1 MWRPKSSC
9 WKKKTFSTSEYHG
22 FFAFVFVFMKP
33 ISFRSLIG
41 VLLLGP
47 LAFGQHQGS
56 EGRSLDIDSVA
67 QSVLSAP
74 YDSLRL
80 QANALLL
87 DFLIDTL
94 SHPSSYEQDFDSFK
108 SISRLR
114 APDDRFVLWTW
125 QLPRK
130 GGRFHHQGL
139 VVLPGEEAN
148 RVILLSDTGN
158 HSAPPLYRPLRPGQ
172 WQGAVYYHIE
182 KVRHKKEAYYMLLG
196 YDQHD
201 LRTRRKWIDVIALD
215 PQHAGGI
222 VFGADIFRIDDFQG
236 RVMPRKPYRLL
247 LEYSAKLS
255 ASLRWSDGRII
266 MDHLAPQDASM
277 KRMYSFYG
285 PDFTYDA
292 LYWNKGHWKL
302 EEQIEA
308 PSDIPARIALP
319 DRGSDLAPG
328 EQRK

>member
-1 MWRPKSSC
+1 MKRTAFSC
-9 WKKKTFSTSEYHG
+9 
-22 FFAFVFVFMKP
+22 
-33 ISFRSLIG
+33 LIG
-41 VLLLGP
+41 LLLFGP
-47 LAFGQHQGS
+47 LAFGQDA
-56 EGRSLDIDSVA
+56 RSANRFLDMDSVA
-67 QSVLSAP
+67 QSILSAP
-74 YDSLRL
+74 LDSMRL

-87 DFLIDTL
+87 DFLVDTL
-94 SHPSSYEQDFDSFK
+94 AHPASFYSDFNSFK

-114 APDDRFVLWTW
+114 APDDRFMLWTW

-139 VVLPGEEAN
+139 VVLPGEEEN
-148 RVILLSDTGN
+148 RVILLSDIGS
-158 HSAPPLYRPLRPGQ
+158 HSAPPLYRPLRPSQ

-182 KVRHKKEAYYMLLG
+182 KVRYKKEVHYMLLG

-215 PQHAGGI
+215 PEQTRGI

-255 ASLRWSDGRII
+255 ASLRWSEGRII

-292 LYWNKGHWKL
+292 LNWKKGHWKL

-308 PSDIPARIALP
+308 PSEIPARIAPP

-328 EQRK
+328 ERRK